1 MEEEGMKP
9 IGGHLLPALA
19 VIPALVVT
27 GASLIALISG
37 EAGNVTANAPPT
49 VLSAGKETATIQPA
63 PTQAP
68 QGRISV
74 EGQRP
79 SVAAVQVPPERLPR
93 QTLQPASTLIHHTA
107 LIPVIMRPPAVA
119 QPQPSGNVSEAHTG
133 SNSGSGSS
141 NSGEDRGDD
150 RDDDHEGDD
159 DRGHGDDDRHDDD
172 HGHGDHDHE
181 DDD

>member
-1 MEEEGMKP
+1 MKP

-37 EAGNVTANAPPT
+37 VGLDAGRQTTDSIVVT
-49 VLSAGKETATIQPA
+49 QPA
-63 PTQAP
+63 PTQVP
-68 QGRISV
+68 QGRTGV
-74 EGQRP
+74 EGQMP
-79 SVAAVQVPPERLPR
+79 SVVAVQVQPERLPHPAI
-93 QTLQPASTLIHHTA
+93 QTVSTGSRYTVLA
-107 LIPVIMRPPAVA
+107 PVVVRPPTGL
-119 QPQPSGNVSEAHTG
+119 QPQPSGNISEDRSG

-141 NSGEDRGDD
+141 NRGEDRGGD

-159 DRGHGDDDRHDDD
+159 DSGRVGHDDDDRHHDD
-172 HGHGDHDHE
+172 HGHDDHGHE